1 MNAQPLVAGDVVR
14 AYACGTCWRPGA
26 MGAHGGA
33 YGERDVARSRADA
46 EACCVCE
53 TCGSTLAPNGA
64 YLRCCD
70 ACNSKHA
77 ALRLVTVSSEPVQS
91 VQCDE
96 CGGSGSCR
104 VCHSGDC
111 VKCDG
116 VGAV

>member
-1 MNAQPLVAGDVVR
+1 MNAQPLIAGDIVR

-53 TCGSTLAPNGA
+53 TCGMPLAANGA

-70 ACNSKHA
+70 ACNSTDVA
-77 ALRLVTVSSEPVQS
+77 RRQAIASAEPVHS
-91 VQCDE
+91 TPCDD
-96 CGGSGSCR
+96 CLGSGSCKICR
-104 VCHSGDC
+104 SGDC

-116 VGAV
+116 KGTV